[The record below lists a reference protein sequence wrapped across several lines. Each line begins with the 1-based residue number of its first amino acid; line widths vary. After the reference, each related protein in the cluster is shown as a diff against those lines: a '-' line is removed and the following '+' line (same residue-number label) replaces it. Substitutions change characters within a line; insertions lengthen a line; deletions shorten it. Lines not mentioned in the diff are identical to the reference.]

1 MPISPVSAP
10 LPSFF
15 ETLES
20 FPSRLAR
27 SSAGAVSFREA
38 GADKSFP
45 TPVVLLHGI
54 GSGAASWVNQLDT
67 LGRSRHVLAWDA
79 PGYGEST
86 PVGPASPIAQDYAL
100 ALAAWLHAVHI
111 RRCVLVGHS
120 LGAIIAGAFAAL
132 HPSKV
137 AGLLLLSPASG
148 YGAASADLRESK
160 REARLSMLEKLG
172 PEGLAEQ
179 RSSNMLSRAANEEAR
194 LFVRWNMSRILPH
207 GYRQATHLLANA
219 DLVSDVARF
228 SGRIAVAVG
237 NEDSITP
244 PTACERIARAARVGL
259 QVVPN
264 AGHAGYVELPDVYA
278 SLIEIFCLSC
288 GSCGVV
294 N

>member
-1 MPISPVSAP
+1 
-10 LPSFF
+10 
-15 ETLES
+15 
-20 FPSRLAR
+20 
-27 SSAGAVSFREA
+27 
-38 GADKSFP
+38 
-45 TPVVLLHGI
+45 
-54 GSGAASWVNQLDT
+54 
-67 LGRSRHVLAWDA
+67 
-79 PGYGEST
+79 
-86 PVGPASPIAQDYAL
+86 L
-100 ALAAWLHAVHI
+100 ALAAWLHAVRI
-111 RRCVLVGHS
+111 KRCVLVGHS

-179 RSSNMLSRAANEEAR
+179 RSSNMLSRAANEDAR

-219 DLVSDVARF
+219 DLASDVARF

-237 NEDSITP
+237 NEDSITL
-244 PTACERIARAARVGL
+244 PTACERIARAAHVGL
-259 QVVPN
+259 QVVPT